1 MPAYLI
7 EVFWSDEDQAYLC
20 IAPDLPGCSAAGDTP
35 IEAMREM
42 QDAMS
47 SWLQACENMKRPL
60 PVPQAKPRKAA

>member
-1 MPAYLI
+1 MQY
-7 EVFWSDEDQAYLC
+7 WNTTLC

-42 QDAMS
+42 QDAMA

-60 PVPQAKPRKAA
+60 PVSQAKPRKAA